1 MFNNETPLDENLL
14 QLVFEIKK
22 MTGEA
27 PTVKITKDHWILTV
41 SSSWVDLGE
50 VCVSYYRFHK
60 NPFRLWWNV
69 TIFDRID
76 NVFDTELETVSQV
89 SNSLLLVKYLDKGIP
104 QEVIIYLI
112 SKSKIVGM
120 EKAVK
125 SIGKETSFI
134 LSLEQMK
141 ILGIEED
148 KGRITGRKFGL

>member
-1 MFNNETPLDENLL
+1 MFDNETPLDENLL

-27 PTVKITKDHWILTV
+27 PTVKITKNHWILTV

-60 NPFRLWWNV
+60 DPFRLWWNV
-69 TIFDRID
+69 TIIDRID
-76 NVFDTELETVSQV
+76 NVFDTELESISQV

-104 QEVIIYLI
+104 QEVITYLI

-120 EKAVK
+120 EKAIK

-134 LSLEQMK
+134 LTLEQMK

-148 KGRITGRKFGL
+148 RGRITGRKFGL